1 MADRGRDIFRGAVES
16 MVEGGSLRRAFVN
29 QLLEAGHTYKMILK
43 EAVNLGILDQDQY
56 DDIAGTTMRNIT
68 DAAEILY
75 LIRTNR
81 IRSYAQGIDIL
92 VRNNTLTEDI
102 VNELREDGSSNE
114 QILEDLAAMQEVA
127 RARALRRRFAAGG
140 GRTRR
145 NSRKR
150 RG

>member
-1 MADRGRDIFRGAVES
+1 MADHRRDIFRAVVES

-29 QLLEAGHTYKMILK
+29 QLLDDGHTYKMILK

-114 QILEDLAAMQEVA
+114 QILEDLAAIQA
-127 RARALRRRFAAGG
+127 AAGRRSGG

-150 RG
+150 RV

>member
-1 MADRGRDIFRGAVES
+1 MADRGRDIFRAAVES

-29 QLLEAGHTYKMILK
+29 QLLDDGHTYKMILK

-114 QILEDLAAMQEVA
+114 QILEDLAAIQEA
-127 RARALRRRFAAGG
+127 AARRRGG

>member
-29 QLLEAGHTYKMILK
+29 QLLDDGHTYKMILK

-114 QILEDLAAMQEVA
+114 QILEDLAAIQEA
-127 RARALRRRFAAGG
+127 AARRRGG